1 MKGKILVVLL
11 ILPLILSVTIG
22 CVVSCGTAAPP
33 ATEPPSEEELREQGF
48 LLPEIPRI
56 TCYQLKQ
63 MMDRGDDF
71 VLVDVRITLM
81 YDLGHL
87 PNTINIP
94 YEPEESLV
102 AKIQKLPKDR
112 LIVFYCD

>member
-1 MKGKILVVLL
+1 MKGRIIMGLLV
-11 ILPLILSVTIG
+11 LPLMLSITIG
-22 CVVSCGTAAPP
+22 CVASCGTATPL
-33 ATEPPSEEELREQGF
+33 ATEPPSEEELREQNF

-63 MMDRGDDF
+63 MMDKGDELI
-71 VLVDVRITLM
+71 LVDVRRTNM

-87 PNTINIP
+87 PNAMNIP
-94 YEPEESLV
+94 HEPEESLIT
-102 AKIQKLPKDR
+102 KIQKLPKDR